1 MWRALCLSSY
11 HKKNIFWSVREQRAG
26 SYSSY
31 THLPLFEDFKVQSL
45 QRYEL
50 RVVFVFICFQTDL
63 FVLDLHWQQYL
74 DLPNERERE
83 AFPDISSEPDTI
95 WSVSTNDIHGTKSL

>member
-1 MWRALCLSSY
+1 MNW
-11 HKKNIFWSVREQRAG
+11 G
-26 SYSSY
+26 
-31 THLPLFEDFKVQSL
+31 LF
-45 QRYEL
+45 
-50 RVVFVFICFQTDL
+50 FVFICFQTDL